1 MSGFEIH
8 TQMIPG
14 RASPSLESPI
24 LHTEPPLSLPSLSS
38 PSFQSICIFNRG
50 EIGLA
55 ISRASE
61 RENERRVRL
70 AARAAMPPLSN
81 AKRVL
86 KLWRG
91 EERREGKRNLY
102 IYWFFTV
109 APNGSLGASN
119 GGCVAIVPFGK
130 LASAQAASLLPEMV
144 VEFSRRRR
152 NNRDRTPPL
161 HQYSHLLINRQS
173 CLSPFPSPSV
183 SKVQNTSLSSSPSDE
198 GSR

>member
-38 PSFQSICIFNRG
+38 PSFQSICIFNRAKLVSLFR
-50 EIGLA
+50 E
-55 ISRASE
+55 RASE
-61 RENERRVRL
+61 RTNEEWGWQLERRCL
-70 AARAAMPPLSN
+70 HCQTQ
-81 AKRVL
+81 KGFL

-152 NNRDRTPPL
+152 NNRDRTPPFAP
-161 HQYSHLLINRQS
+161 I
-173 CLSPFPSPSV
+173 LSLVDKQTELPE
-183 SKVQNTSLSSSPSDE
+183 SLSLSFCIKSSKHESVFLPQWR
-198 GSR
+198 GV